1 MHFSE
6 PMTDFRVRLYTDD
19 DRQSVEVEFSIHH
32 SAWHMKV
39 EHGMSRATLGDLVS
53 YLHDQFYQGEQNLL
67 DDWLQ
72 IVDSVNLERSNVLT
86 LKTVD
91 RLVGRGAE
99 QASPEELEGMPRRP
113 QAAAPR
119 PRAGKSA

>member
-1 MHFSE
+1 MYFSE
-6 PMTDFRVRLYTDD
+6 PMTDFRARLYTDNG
-19 DRQSVEVEFSIHH
+19 QSVEVEFNVHL

-39 EHGMSRATLGDLVS
+39 EHGVSRATLGELVS
-53 YLHDQFYQGEQNLL
+53 YLHDQFYRGEQESL

-99 QASPEELEGMPRRP
+99 QAFPVELEGMPRRP